1 MEAHAKH
8 GPSFAADTDGD
19 GISRRLFMLGGL
31 LAAGLSLPACKTS
44 SVTAD
49 SGSSD
54 AEQTRL
60 LMRMMAS
67 ATEACVPW
75 YYTGR
80 IYAVRPGLAP
90 EHLYNFEGSEI
101 YWVKPLTPDRWSLSI
116 STLTFYPDRETG
128 AYLEHYTNPITGKLL
143 EVNPNVMRSR
153 PGQGA
158 IYGGKTL
165 TAFGSTVPI
174 TMELHRDAE
183 AAWLTTSRASA
194 HGPQP
199 AMEVNSIFSPTAEID
214 DGRRASV
221 RATTSTVSLS
231 RWSKWLDM
239 GDADGHLMWHSAGRK
254 LRSFAEL
261 PARYRQ
267 RADALGPK
275 HFENPEN
282 DAAP

>member
-1 MEAHAKH
+1 
-8 GPSFAADTDGD
+8 
-19 GISRRLFMLGGL
+19 
-31 LAAGLSLPACKTS
+31 
-44 SVTAD
+44 
-49 SGSSD
+49 
-54 AEQTRL
+54 
-60 LMRMMAS
+60 MAS